1 VASRREIAEIARFA
15 TFLTQRQRYRL
26 TLPRKKGTQRFYKV
40 PGYAVFYQVLSRMD
54 LEALATL
61 QDTPLRNA

>member
-1 VASRREIAEIARFA
+1 MASRREIAEIARFA

-26 TLPRKKGTQRFYKV
+26 TLPRKKGTQRFYNV
-40 PGYAVFYQVLSRMD
+40 PGYAVFYQMLSRMD

>member
-1 VASRREIAEIARFA
+1 MADRREIAEIARFA
-15 TFLTQRQRYRL
+15 IPLTQCQRHRL
-26 TLPRKKGTQRFYKV
+26 GLPRKKGIQSFYKR

>member
-1 VASRREIAEIARFA
+1 
-15 TFLTQRQRYRL
+15 
-26 TLPRKKGTQRFYKV
+26 
-40 PGYAVFYQVLSRMD
+40 VFYQVLSRMD

>member
-1 VASRREIAEIARFA
+1 MASRREIAEIARFA